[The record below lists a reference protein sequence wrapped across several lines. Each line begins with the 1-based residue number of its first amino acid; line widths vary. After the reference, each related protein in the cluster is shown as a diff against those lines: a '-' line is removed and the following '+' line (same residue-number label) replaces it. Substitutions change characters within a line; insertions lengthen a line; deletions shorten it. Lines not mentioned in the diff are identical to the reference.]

1 MNNRGLI
8 GVQMMMLGGKV
19 RELGAFEVLRRLAKM
34 GFHCIEISQI
44 PMTAEN
50 VAEIRRACDS
60 FDIRVAACSAALDPS
75 PMGGESLSTDFDKI
89 VSDCKALNCDLL
101 RIGMLPIPLMGSR
114 EKALDFVRR
123 AEEFAAR
130 LQEHGIALYYHNH
143 HIEFTKYDGE
153 TLLEILRRNTRLLGF
168 ELDVHWIQ
176 RGGADPLEVIRRFSG
191 RVRLLHLKDYRVA
204 PFQMPEGGFARDGFM
219 NTFTGNIQFA
229 ELGEG
234 TLPIDRIVRA
244 GLESGSEYFLIEQDD
259 TYGRDPFDC
268 LQTSMDYLKRHGFAD
283 WFAPT
288 ESDT

>member
-1 MNNRGLI
+1 MENRGLI
-8 GVQMMMLGGKV
+8 GVQMMMLKEKV
-19 RELGAFEVLRRLAKM
+19 QELGAFKVLRRLAQM

-50 VAEIRRACDS
+50 VAEIRRACDE
-60 FDIRVAACSAALDPS
+60 FGIRVAACSAALDSS

-123 AEEFAAR
+123 AEECAAR

-153 TLLEILRRNTRLLGF
+153 TLLEIIRQNTRLLGF

-191 RVRLLHLKDYRVA
+191 RVRLLHLKDYRVT

-219 NTFTGNIQFA
+219 NAFTNNIQFA
-229 ELGEG
+229 ELGQG

-268 LQTSMDYLKRHGFAD
+268 LQTSMDHLKQLGFAG
-283 WFAPT
+283 WFDLPG
-288 ESDT
+288 SDA